1 MRANHAGRY
10 VALLVDEDGRARAVA
25 KVATTP
31 EGEETLRREAR
42 AIAAWGGLLRPPLR
56 APRVLA
62 EGDGV
67 LLLEV
72 VAFRPRPRPWLLP
85 AAVARAVGALEREGV
100 SHGDLAPWN
109 LLEEDG
115 GFVLVDWES
124 AGPVPA
130 PAWDLWHW
138 VMQAHSLL
146 GRPSSRAV
154 LGALRGKGP
163 LGPAVAAYA
172 GAAQLEPDGLH
183 ASLATYLRQSL
194 AALTAA
200 TADGRR
206 ARAARLHLLAQ
217 LGA

>member
-1 MRANHAGRY
+1 
-10 VALLVDEDGRARAVA
+10 
-25 KVATTP
+25 
-31 EGEETLRREAR
+31 
-42 AIAAWGGLLRPPLR
+42 
-56 APRVLA
+56 
-62 EGDGV
+62 
-67 LLLEV
+67 
-72 VAFRPRPRPWLLP
+72 
-85 AAVARAVGALEREGV
+85 VGALEREGV

-146 GRPSSRAV
+146 GRPSSGAV
-154 LGALRGKGP
+154 LAALRGKGP
-163 LGPAVAAYA
+163 LAPAVAAYA
-172 GAAQLEPDGLH
+172 EAAQLEPDGLR
-183 ASLATYLRQSL
+183 ASLATYLRESL
-194 AALTAA
+194 AALPAA